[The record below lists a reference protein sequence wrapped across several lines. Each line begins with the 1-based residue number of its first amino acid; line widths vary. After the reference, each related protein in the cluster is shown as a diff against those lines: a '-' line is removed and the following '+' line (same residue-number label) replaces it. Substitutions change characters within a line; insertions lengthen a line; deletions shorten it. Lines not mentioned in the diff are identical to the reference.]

1 MRLSWIVI
9 ALASAAVSGV
19 VNLFDKT
26 VMHRYATE
34 QLTLP
39 MLIGVMQTL
48 IGVVALA
55 VTRVPDGATVSAS
68 GMALVSGL
76 FFGVNGI
83 LLMRVLY
90 HREVSKTIPVQQ
102 TAPIFAA
109 ILALMFLGES
119 ISALQWLAILAT
131 VTGAVT
137 LSLKFEDGSWGI
149 PLDRYFSMLI
159 LGAIMFAVANIVG
172 KAALDELPVLYV
184 HGLRSIA
191 LGSIFLVV
199 SVRPEPIANVR
210 AFVRDRSPALVFVA
224 TNELIIANASLVM
237 LLWALSLGPAALVL
251 AVAGT
256 RAMFV
261 VLFSTVLAL
270 VWKGALGEETT
281 AKAIAIKVGSTSLIM
296 AGIVGIAV

>member
-1 MRLSWIVI
+1 VI

-55 VTRVPDGATVSAS
+55 IVRVPDGATASAT
-68 GMALVSGL
+68 GLALLSGL
-76 FFGVNGI
+76 LFGVNGV

-109 ILALMFLGES
+109 LLALAFLGES
-119 ISALQWLAILAT
+119 ISGLQWLAILAT

-137 LSLKFEDGSWGI
+137 LSLKFSDGSWGI
-149 PLDRYFSMLI
+149 PLDRFFFMLI
-159 LGAIMFAVANIVG
+159 LGALLFASANIMG
-172 KAALDELPVLYV
+172 KAALDELPVIYV

-191 LGSIFLVV
+191 LGFVFLVV
-199 SVRPEPIANVR
+199 SVRKEPIDNVR
-210 AFVRDRSPALVFVA
+210 RFVRDRSPALVFVA
-224 TNELIIANASLVM
+224 ANELVIANASLLL
-237 LLWALSLGPAALVL
+237 LLWALSLGPASLVL

-261 VLFSTVLAL
+261 VLFSTTLAL
-270 VWKGALGEETT
+270 LWKGALGEDTT
-281 AKAIAIKVGSTSLIM
+281 PTAIAIKVGSTSLIVG
-296 AGIVGIAV
+296 GIVGIAAQ

>member
-1 MRLSWIVI
+1 
-9 ALASAAVSGV
+9 
-19 VNLFDKT
+19 
-26 VMHRYATE
+26 
-34 QLTLP
+34 
-39 MLIGVMQTL
+39 
-48 IGVVALA
+48 
-55 VTRVPDGATVSAS
+55 
-68 GMALVSGL
+68 
-76 FFGVNGI
+76 
-83 LLMRVLY
+83 
-90 HREVSKTIPVQQ
+90 
-102 TAPIFAA
+102 
-109 ILALMFLGES
+109 
-119 ISALQWLAILAT
+119 
-131 VTGAVT
+131 
-137 LSLKFEDGSWGI
+137 
-149 PLDRYFSMLI
+149 LDRYFSMLI